1 MNDWTTLIYII
12 TGVVLALQ
20 AWRFWVFQIIPATR
34 PDDPRELPYWIPF
47 LGHMIG
53 FFQNSFGLLQHGREY
68 FKPTGE
74 PFSITVGGQ
83 CIYVLPSTVDVE
95 ELYKNTTTLSWEVFV
110 QDLYR
115 WIGFSPGA
123 IRDLWQP
130 PTARLKNLNSER
142 IFPPNEMMMESV
154 IDDIQRRITWERLKE
169 SQISISQESKSSS
182 KISLYELTSHTF
194 IRSLTEI
201 YWGKEIFEVDP
212 NFLQIFALW
221 EKTNWKYVNQIP
233 HFLSRDMYRT
243 RDRLIEAFTRYFSL
257 PKSQRSDTA
266 WFIPRAEAEMRD
278 IGLDDRDLGRAHM
291 LQNWAING
299 NMHKVTFWILAHL
312 LHTRTLLD
320 AIRQETSLGVVD
332 GSVDVGYLVE
342 NCPQLDSVYHEVLRL
357 YMSNSLM
364 RHVTS
369 PTKVGGKTFRE
380 GGLVLVPYRLL
391 HLDPHVW
398 GANAA
403 AFDADRFL
411 HNNDLTRNPSYR
423 PFGGGQ
429 HLCPGRYLAK
439 RAIYTFIAVVLAR
452 FEIRLDETTSALSP
466 DGIGKDQRVKQ
477 KFPRAE
483 NLKPGLATLGPRDGE
498 DVLLCCSPRKAVEAK
513 AQVT

>member
-1 MNDWTTLIYII
+1 MNDWTTPIYII
-12 TGVVLALQ
+12 TALGLALQ
-20 AWRFWVFQIIPATR
+20 AWRFWVFQIKPAIR
-34 PDDPRELPYWIPF
+34 PEDPKELPYWIPCK
-47 LGHMIG
+47 
-53 FFQNSFGLLQHGREY
+53 EY
-68 FKPTGE
+68 FKPTDE

-83 CIYVLPSTVDVE
+83 CIYVITSTADVE
-95 ELYKNTTTLSWEVFV
+95 ELYKNTTSLSWEVFV

-115 WIGFSPGA
+115 WIGFSPRA
-123 IRDLWQP
+123 IQDLWQP
-130 PTARLKNLNSER
+130 PTARLKKLNSER
-142 IFPPNEMMMESV
+142 ILPPNEMMMEYHRRQLRPGDHMEIMSRSM
-154 IDDIQRRITWERLKE
+154 IDHIQGRVTWEGLKE
-169 SQISISQESKSSS
+169 SQIGISQGSESSS
-182 KISLYELTSHTF
+182 KISLYELTSHVF

-201 YWGKEIFEVDP
+201 YWGKRIFEMDP
-212 NFLQIFALW
+212 NFLQIFAVW
-221 EKTNWKYVNQIP
+221 EKTNWKYVYQIP
-233 HFLSRDMYRT
+233 RLLSRDMYRA

-257 PKSQRSDTA
+257 PKSQRSDAA

-312 LHTRTLLD
+312 LHKRTLLD
-320 AIRQETSLGVVD
+320 AIRHEMSLGVVD

-342 NCPQLDSVYHEVLRL
+342 SCPQLDSVYHEVLRL

-369 PTKVGGKTFRE
+369 PTKIGGKTFRE

-391 HLDPHVW
+391 HLNPHVW

-411 HNNDLTRNPSYR
+411 HNKDLTRSPSYR

-452 FEIRLDETTSALSP
+452 FEIKLDETTSADSQ
-466 DGIGKDQRVKQ
+466 GVIGKDPKVKQ
-477 KFPRAE
+477 EFPHAE
-483 NLKPGLATLGPRDGE
+483 DLKPGLATLGPRDGE
-498 DVLLCCSPRKAVEAK
+498 DVLFCCSLRKAAEAK
-513 AQVT
+513 VQGT